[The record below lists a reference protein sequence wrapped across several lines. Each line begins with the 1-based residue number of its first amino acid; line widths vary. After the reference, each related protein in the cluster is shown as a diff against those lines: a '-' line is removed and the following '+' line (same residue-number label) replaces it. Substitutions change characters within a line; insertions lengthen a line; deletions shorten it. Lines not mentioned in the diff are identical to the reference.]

1 MCCTRQVRPPV
12 ALSRRASP
20 DTPQRGGGSGSSGGM
35 RPSLSDELLRTP
47 SLLEYARELS
57 RDGSYRQEEHVVAV
71 RERESPFATYSGR
84 GGGGDANSRRES
96 MSTSRRESSAMQVPH
111 GGKSEPLPTVMHNSF
126 GAGAG
131 AGSSSNSGLYPD
143 PCFGERLSTSAPT
156 ATLNQPLLRG
166 LPAGNSDAVSD
177 QGMPASPSQ
186 SEPPPTPGGSRK
198 GRGSR
203 IGRAAKALFSGAKR
217 SVSRSRSTTPVRRPP
232 GSPSGGGA

>member
-1 MCCTRQVRPPV
+1 MQW
-12 ALSRRASP
+12 
-20 DTPQRGGGSGSSGGM
+20 G
-35 RPSLSDELLRTP
+35 E
-47 SLLEYARELS
+47 
-57 RDGSYRQEEHVVAV
+57 
-71 RERESPFATYSGR
+71 ESPFATYSGR
-84 GGGGDANSRRES
+84 GGGGGDNSRRES
-96 MSTSRRESSAMQVPH
+96 MSTSRRESSAMQVPQ

-203 IGRAAKALFSGAKR
+203 IGRAAKALFAARSGVYRGRGRRRRYDDRPDRRVEGREQKILR
-217 SVSRSRSTTPVRRPP
+217 FCLHVREQCVLK
-232 GSPSGGGA
+232 